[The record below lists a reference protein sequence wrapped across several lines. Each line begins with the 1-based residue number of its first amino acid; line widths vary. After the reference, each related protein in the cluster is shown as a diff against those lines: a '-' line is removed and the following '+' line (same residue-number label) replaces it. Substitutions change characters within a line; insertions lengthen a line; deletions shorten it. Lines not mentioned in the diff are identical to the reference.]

1 MATRKQIMSAPVSG
15 HPTIKKIYVLQILE
29 TSPEVVLLHEEIP
42 QGSFELLL
50 ERGHLKQFF
59 PVDYSK
65 IPQGALPIIEYF
77 EIL

>member
-1 MATRKQIMSAPVSG
+1 
-15 HPTIKKIYVLQILE
+15 
-29 TSPEVVLLHEEIP
+29 LLHEEIP